1 MLNRI
6 YSLLSLANL
15 HNLFLII
22 ALPVA
27 FSYIFVIFPLQSND
41 EWGHFLRSMDVS
53 YGNMTDFES
62 INAKTG
68 VPHVEGPDS
77 VIPFVTSR
85 AFSVDAIGTGDVPAN
100 ISHLKDLRWSSTTAR
115 LTDPFAVY
123 PPVSYIFSSI
133 GTVIGKITNSTYSS
147 TLYFGRLTNFFFSF
161 LAFYF
166 AIAIASRGKV
176 LLFLLL
182 ALPSCL
188 SLIASYSQDAFLLGV
203 TALTVAFITRVES
216 AESKRYI
223 LAASL
228 GLMIMILIR
237 PHYCPL
243 LAFFLL
249 YLYKK
254 KVSFKKLLFI
264 FALAIVP
271 SVSWYLYVSP
281 IITKKMFPGVDE
293 IAQLNYVLHNPLD
306 FCNIAARSF
315 VENWRRI
322 FIPYIGPFTILYT
335 WAQSA
340 LGVATIL
347 LVIHNLMGLKKSD
360 HIFMIAFLMLMSFMT
375 VFLIT
380 LSAYIS
386 WTPVKAQL
394 VEGLQGRYL
403 LPALLFLSLIAIN
416 LKNDFTIK
424 PMYTSIIIGGVTLVS
439 VITNLSSLIA
449 VTKYFVYR

>member
-27 FSYIFVIFPLQSND
+27 FSYIFVIYPLQSND

-62 INAKTG
+62 INAKAA

-123 PPVSYIFSSI
+123 PPISYIFSSI

-147 TLYFGRLTNFFFSF
+147 TLYFGRLANFFFSF

-203 TALTVAFITRVES
+203 TALTVAFITRIES
-216 AESKRYI
+216 ADSRKYI
-223 LAASL
+223 LLASL
-228 GLMIMILIR
+228 GLMVMILIR

-243 LAFFLL
+243 LAFYLL
-249 YLYKK
+249 YLYRKG
-254 KVSFKKLLFI
+254 VQIKKLLAI
-264 FALAIVP
+264 FGLAIIP
-271 SVSWYLYVSP
+271 SVAWYLYVSP
-281 IITKKMFPGVDE
+281 IMIKKMFPGVDE
-293 IAQLNYVLHNPLD
+293 IAQMQYVLHNPLM
-306 FCNIAARSF
+306 FMTVAIKSYI
-315 VENWRRI
+315 ELWRGM
-322 FIPYIGPFTILYT
+322 FIPYIGVNRILYT
-335 WAQSA
+335 WAQPA
-340 LGVATIL
+340 LGVATL
-347 LVIHNLMGLKKSD
+347 FLVGCYFIQIKKVSD
-360 HIFMIAFLMLMSFMT
+360 FLMIFFLVLMSLVT
-375 VFLIT
+375 VALIT
-380 LSAYIS
+380 LTAYIS
-386 WTPVKAQL
+386 WTPVKESL
-394 VEGLQGRYL
+394 VAGLQGRYV
-403 LPALLFLSLIAIN
+403 LPSLIFLVLTAVDIKRN
-416 LKNDFTIK
+416 LPLQDKYI
-424 PMYTSIIIGGVTLVS
+424 SLIIGAIAFISVVTN
-439 VITNLSSLIA
+439 ISSLIA

>member
-6 YSLLSLANL
+6 YSLFSLANL
-15 HNLFLII
+15 HNIFLII

-27 FSYIFVIFPLQSND
+27 FSYVFVTFPLQSND

-53 YGNMTDFES
+53 YGNLTDFES

-68 VPHVEGPDS
+68 VGHVEGPDS
-77 VIPFVTSR
+77 VIPFVTSS
-85 AFSVDAIGTGDVPAN
+85 AFSVDNIGTGNVPKN
-100 ISHLKDLRWSSTTAR
+100 ISNLKDLRWSSTTAR

-133 GTVIGKITNSTYSS
+133 GTIIGKVSNSTYSS

-166 AIAIASRGKV
+166 AIFIVSRGKI

-182 ALPSCL
+182 TLPSCL
-188 SLIASYSQDAFLLGV
+188 SLIASYSQDAFLLSV
-203 TALTVAFITRVES
+203 TALTVALITRIES
-216 AESKRYI
+216 PDSKKYI
-223 LAASL
+223 LMASL

-254 KVSFKKLLFI
+254 GVSFKKLIAI
-264 FALAIVP
+264 FALAIMP

-293 IAQLNYVLHNPLD
+293 IAQLDYVLHNPLAFFD
-306 FCNIAARSF
+306 IAFRSF

-322 FIPYIGPFTILYT
+322 FVPYIGPFTILYT
-335 WAQSA
+335 WAQST

-347 LVIHNLMGLKKSD
+347 LVFHSLIGLKKTNDVFMVSSL
-360 HIFMIAFLMLMSFMT
+360 IFMSFVT
-375 VFLIT
+375 VCLIT
-380 LSAYIS
+380 LSAYVS
-386 WTPVKAQL
+386 WTPVKAPL

-403 LPALLFLSLIAIN
+403 LPPLLFLTLIAIN
-416 LKNDFTIK
+416 IKNDFTLK
-424 PMYTSIIIGGVTLVS
+424 PLYTSIIIGGVSLVS

-449 VTKYFVYR
+449 VTKYFIYR